1 MYCTIR
7 PMRKEDIPQVTGID
21 REAFSTQWPP
31 ANYNQEL
38 QNQLARYIVACSDT
52 PTAEEPDTETARK
65 HSNSLISRLT
75 HWFKFGFFHN
85 LESPAPEEQDIIGFA
100 GIWVLSDEAHV
111 TNIAVTNKCQRQ
123 GIGELLLIRI
133 TELARELKADIMT
146 LEVRSSNTTAQSLY
160 LKYGFVQV
168 GIRRAYYT
176 DNREDGVLM
185 STENINSDS
194 YQALFQQLKQ
204 AHEQKWRNQPPAG

>member
-7 PMRKEDIPQVTGID
+7 PMRKEDIAQVTGID
-21 REAFSTQWPP
+21 REAFPNQWPP

-38 QNQLARYIVACSDT
+38 QNQLARYIVACNDT
-52 PTAEEPDTETARK
+52 PTAEEPHTETARK
-65 HSNSLISRLT
+65 HNNGLISRLT
-75 HWFKFGFFHN
+75 HWFKPGFLH
-85 LESPAPEEQDIIGFA
+85 ESPAPEEQDIIGFA
-100 GIWVLSDEAHV
+100 GIWVLSDEAHI
-111 TNIAVTNKCQRQ
+111 TNIAVRKKCQRR
-123 GIGELLLIRI
+123 GIGELLLIHAI
-133 TELARELKADIMT
+133 ELAKELKADIMT
-146 LEVRSSNTTAQSLY
+146 LEVRSSNTTAQDLY

-168 GIRRAYYT
+168 GVRRAYYT

-204 AHEQKWRNQPPAG
+204 AHEQKWCNQPPAG